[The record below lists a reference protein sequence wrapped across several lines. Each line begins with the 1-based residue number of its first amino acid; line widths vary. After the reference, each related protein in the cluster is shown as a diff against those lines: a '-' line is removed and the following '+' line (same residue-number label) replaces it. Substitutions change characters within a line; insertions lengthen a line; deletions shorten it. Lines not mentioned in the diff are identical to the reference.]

1 MSIKV
6 IPELSFKEIEKGDS
20 FSINLLSEALS
31 DHGFFSI
38 TQHGLSKGL
47 VDSCY
52 KSSKA
57 FFDLDYKIKNTYS
70 SVGSKGARG
79 YTPKGIETAVGEKIA
94 DQKEFWHH
102 GPLIDET
109 YDKNIPEN
117 LNISQVPEFNKHFDQ
132 LYIELHNI
140 GSRVL
145 SVIALSLGLD
155 QNYFN
160 SWIEK
165 GNSLLRSIH
174 YPPVETKSNPH
185 RARAHEDINLITL
198 LIGAEEGGLEVLSK
212 DGSWIKV
219 EPSTDAIVCNI
230 GDMMQLVTEK
240 QLKSTTHRVIQDE
253 VVESKPRYSIP
264 FFLHPAPSIN
274 LKSIFRDNDEGILA
288 NDFLNQRLKEIKLY

>member
-1 MSIKV
+1 MKNT
-6 IPELSFKEIEKGDS
+6 IPELSFKEIERGDS

-38 TQHGLSKGL
+38 TQHGLSKDL
-47 VDSCY
+47 VDNCY

-57 FFDLDYKIKNTYS
+57 FFDLDYQIKNAYS

-109 YDKNIPEN
+109 YDKNIPAN
-117 LNISQVPEFNKHFDQ
+117 INISQVPEFNKHFDE
-132 LYIELHNI
+132 LYEELHSI

-155 QNYFN
+155 HNYFN
-160 SWIEK
+160 SWVEK

-185 RARAHEDINLITL
+185 RARAHEDINLITPVSYTHL
-198 LIGAEEGGLEVLSK
+198 TLPTK
-212 DGSWIKV
+212 R
-219 EPSTDAIVCNI
+219 IV
-230 GDMMQLVTEK
+230 
-240 QLKSTTHRVIQDE
+240 
-253 VVESKPRYSIP
+253 
-264 FFLHPAPSIN
+264 
-274 LKSIFRDNDEGILA
+274 
-288 NDFLNQRLKEIKLY
+288 